1 MHKNNIA
8 KIGQKAPRLQI
19 SDWVAGKPT
28 NLDQLLGRTV
38 LIEVFQVN
46 CPGCFLYSLPQAIE
60 LHQRYNNKDLYILGM
75 ATAFEDYDKNNV
87 ANLELLIK
95 QNRVIGETL
104 RVLEKNNQ
112 LIDGKLPYKLPFPVV
127 MDRVTKQEK
136 EFTDDEITTFIN
148 QQIPDFSGQKESQKK
163 LIWQRALDYLQNQLY
178 TPETFSLYAL
188 QGTPS
193 HIIID
198 KHGILRASEFGHF
211 SDLEWFITTLLE
223 E

>member
-1 MHKNNIA
+1 MPINTLA
-8 KIGQKAPRLQI
+8 KIGQQAPALRL

-28 NLDQLLGRTV
+28 NLDQLRGYTV

-46 CPGCFLYSLPQAIE
+46 CPGCFLYSLPQAVE
-60 LHQRYNNKDLYILGM
+60 LHQRYSIKDLYILGM

-112 LIDGKLPYKLPFPVV
+112 LVDGKLPYKLPFPVV
-127 MDRVTKQEK
+127 MDRVTQQQKK
-136 EFTDDEITTFIN
+136 LTNDEITSFIN
-148 QQIPDFSGQKESQKK
+148 QQIPDFSDQKESQKNV
-163 LIWQRALDYLQNQLY
+163 IWQRALDYLQNQLY
-178 TPETFSLYAL
+178 TPETFSLYEL
-188 QGTPS
+188 KGTPS

-198 KHGILRASEFGHF
+198 KRGVLRACEFGLF